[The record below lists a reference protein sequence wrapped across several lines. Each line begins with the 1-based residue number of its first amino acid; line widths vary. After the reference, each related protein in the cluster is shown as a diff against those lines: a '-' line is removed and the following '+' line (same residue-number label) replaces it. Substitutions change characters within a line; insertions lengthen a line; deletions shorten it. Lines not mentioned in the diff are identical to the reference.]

1 MKYFTCCCF
10 IICLFFGSL
19 LCDDDSHLASKAKA
33 DQMEKMRC
41 GYNLMKLWTAEV
53 AHSPFATTPLIADV
67 NADGHLDIVAAPLSE
82 TQTVLEGE
90 TGKTILGTK
99 WPTQMLHT
107 SILASPLQYDID
119 GDGMLDI
126 LISTFSGELI
136 FYTANGSAI
145 HRKSFQLPSAY
156 VKRTWYT
163 DVVSASGDEISNF
176 VSSTN
181 RPDHIPVDG
190 HIMATPV
197 IADLNGDHKMNEL
210 VIPVSYF
217 FDEEDYRMPEHFIKL
232 PGLKEEDLAR
242 YVVSGIVIVN
252 LADMTV
258 SHSIFLDL
266 TTKLSGFP
274 GYVLFSPTVIDMDRQ
289 GSYLEVVVGTSAG
302 NVHVIDLEG
311 GVRDRKGFPY
321 SMGTIHGQV
330 TVADITKDGN
340 LELIAVDTS
349 GNVVCLN
356 SDGTLFWELKISGD
370 NSPGSRLIDIDGD
383 GYSEVIIPTNEGDI
397 YAISGV
403 TGKVLDH
410 WPIRIGHP
418 ILSNVIATHVSRT
431 RKTLDLV
438 FLSND
443 GVLHVISTDQSCRAH
458 FPIGETSL
466 VQILSHDL
474 VSHSEGMEL
483 LISTSDG
490 TVICMGSG
498 EETIENVFA
507 DEFYHKILALAWPA
521 ETPTPNDF
529 LFAENKMGIF
539 VKEGSRKQGEV
550 TGSQFY
556 IMFYITDAS
565 YKSASA
571 KVSAY
576 TLRVYFGS
584 TLLHRAVYTSPSLYT
599 IFVSS
604 FPRPSHGHITL
615 VLTNNNG
622 QLAQDTFPIRFNQ
635 IILEDLQ
642 WLLMSPFVAMVIIL
656 LVNHGFPAKDLFPQ
670 TIDSKNR

>member
-1 MKYFTCCCF
+1 
-10 IICLFFGSL
+10 
-19 LCDDDSHLASKAKA
+19 
-33 DQMEKMRC
+33 
-41 GYNLMKLWTAEV
+41 MKLWTAEV

-82 TQTVLEGE
+82 TQT
-90 TGKTILGTK
+90 
-99 WPTQMLHT
+99 
-107 SILASPLQYDID
+107 
-119 GDGMLDI
+119 
-126 LISTFSGELI
+126 
-136 FYTANGSAI
+136 
-145 HRKSFQLPSAY
+145 LPSAY

-210 VIPVSYF
+210 
-217 FDEEDYRMPEHFIKL
+217 
-232 PGLKEEDLAR
+232 
-242 YVVSGIVIVN
+242 
-252 LADMTV
+252 
-258 SHSIFLDL
+258 
-266 TTKLSGFP
+266 KLSGFP

-321 SMGTIHGQV
+321 SMGTIHGQ
-330 TVADITKDGN
+330 
-340 LELIAVDTS
+340 
-349 GNVVCLN
+349 
-356 SDGTLFWELKISGD
+356 
-370 NSPGSRLIDIDGD
+370 
-383 GYSEVIIPTNEGDI
+383 
-397 YAISGV
+397 
-403 TGKVLDH
+403 
-410 WPIRIGHP
+410 
-418 ILSNVIATHVSRT
+418 
-431 RKTLDLV
+431 V

-670 TIDSKNR
+670 TIDSKNRYFLCRL